1 MVSLSSLRDRLAV
14 APAADR
20 SLPLHPALGHLLPVA
35 RRGNV
40 IGCAG
45 AAASSLALTVIAR
58 PSAEGVWVC
67 VIGMPLLGV
76 RAAHEHGVALERLV
90 MVDPTDDHDDT
101 RWGEIVAAAIDGFDV
116 VLLGPALHR
125 VRPSVARRLQARAQA
140 RGAVLVVLHPDRG
153 AFGADVVLC
162 GDRIHWHGLGQGH
175 GVVQQRRV
183 EVTAAGRRLPRD
195 RRADIVWPLT
205 AHVPVVPGPAVAPEP
220 PVTSDP
226 VVPLRRTG

>member
-1 MVSLSSLRDRLAV
+1 MASLSSLRDRLAV

-35 RRGNV
+35 QRGHV
-40 IGCAG
+40 IGCTG
-45 AAASSLALTVIAR
+45 AAAASLALTVIAR

-67 VIGMPLLGV
+67 VIGMPTLGV
-76 RAAHEHGVALERLV
+76 RAAHEHGIALERLV
-90 MVDPTDDHDDT
+90 LVHPSDDHDDA

-153 AFGADVVLC
+153 AFGADVVLR
-162 GDRIHWHGLGQGH
+162 GDRVHWHGLGQGH

-183 EVTAAGRRLPRD
+183 EVAAAGRRLPRE

-205 AHVPVVPGPAVAPEP
+205 APDPVVAPEP
-220 PVTSDP
+220 GVTRDP